1 MMATVRISGGEHRGR
16 RVQLPKQHELRPT
29 SDKARQAFFNIA
41 GPRIIDA
48 NFLDLFS
55 GTGIFS
61 FEAISRGAAKAVAV
75 EKSRKAAHHIKTT
88 AEVLEMPVAVICDD
102 AFTAMR
108 RLGDLPFDIVYADPP
123 YDFGKYDELIA
134 AIGETVPLAEDAIVA
149 VEHRRGEE
157 PSAGGKLTRTRTA
170 EYGSISITLFSRED
184 P

>member
-61 FEAISRGAAKAVAV
+61 FEAISRGAAHAVAV

-88 AEVLEMPVAVICDD
+88 AEAMEMPVAVICDD

-108 RLGDLPFDIVYADPP
+108 RL
-123 YDFGKYDELIA
+123 
-134 AIGETVPLAEDAIVA
+134 
-149 VEHRRGEE
+149 
-157 PSAGGKLTRTRTA
+157 
-170 EYGSISITLFSRED
+170 
-184 P
+184 